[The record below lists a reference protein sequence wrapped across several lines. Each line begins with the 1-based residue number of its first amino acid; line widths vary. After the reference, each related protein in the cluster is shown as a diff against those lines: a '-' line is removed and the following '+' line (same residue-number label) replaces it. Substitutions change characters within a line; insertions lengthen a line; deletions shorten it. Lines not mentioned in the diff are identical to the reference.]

1 MRPIYWCVA
10 LAATALT
17 ATFATAQQTQRV
29 PAGSNPLSRSEST
42 TSFFRAFPTGPLDTR
57 SPNANPMARPGA
69 HFGSVTP
76 VPEPSEWL
84 MMLAGL
90 GLVGAIVRRGARRS

>member
-17 ATFATAQQTQRV
+17 ATFAAAQTQRV
-29 PAGSNPLSRSEST
+29 PAGNPLARSEAT
-42 TSFFRAFPTGPLDTR
+42 PFFRAFPTGPLDRQT
-57 SPNANPMARPGA
+57 AATNPMARPGA
-69 HFGSVTP
+69 HFGSVNP

-90 GLVGAIVRRGARRS
+90 GLVGVIVRRGARRS

>member
-1 MRPIYWCVA
+1 MRPFYWSVA

-17 ATFATAQQTQRV
+17 ATFAGAQQTQRV
-29 PAGSNPLSRSEST
+29 PTGNPLARSEGAP
-42 TSFFRAFPTGPLDTR
+42 FFRAFPTGPLDTH
-57 SPNANPMARPGA
+57 STNTNAMARPGA

-84 MMLAGL
+84 MMVAGL
-90 GLVGAIVRRGARRS
+90 GLVGVIVRRGARRS

>member
-10 LAATALT
+10 LAATALS

-29 PAGSNPLSRSEST
+29 PAGNPLARSEEGMP
-42 TSFFRAFPTGPLDTR
+42 FFRAFPTGPLDTR
-57 SPNANPMARPGA
+57 STNANAMARPGA
-69 HFGSVTP
+69 HFASVTP

-84 MMLAGL
+84 MMVAGL
-90 GLVGAIVRRGARRS
+90 GLVGLIVRRGARRP

>member
-1 MRPIYWCVA
+1 MRPLYWCVA

-17 ATFATAQQTQRV
+17 ATFATAQQQRV
-29 PAGSNPLSRSEST
+29 PAGNPLSRSET
-42 TSFFRAFPTGPLDTR
+42 APSFFRAFPTGPLDSR
-57 SPNANPMARPGA
+57 SPNTNPMARPGA

>member
-10 LAATALT
+10 LAATAFT
-17 ATFATAQQTQRV
+17 ATFAAAQTQRV
-29 PAGSNPLSRSEST
+29 PGSNPLSRSEST
-42 TSFFRAFPTGPLDTR
+42 PFFRAFPAGPLDTR
-57 SPNANPMARPGA
+57 STGANPMARPGG

-84 MMLAGL
+84 MMVAGL
-90 GLVGAIVRRGARRS
+90 GLVGAIVRRGARRR

>member
-10 LAATALT
+10 LAATAFT
-17 ATFATAQQTQRV
+17 ATLAVAQTQRV
-29 PAGSNPLSRSEST
+29 PAGGNPLARSESAP
-42 TSFFRAFPTGPLDTR
+42 SFFRAFPTGPLDTR

>member
-10 LAATALT
+10 LAATALS
-17 ATFATAQQTQRV
+17 ATFATAQQAQRV
-29 PAGSNPLSRSEST
+29 PAGNPLARSEG

-57 SPNANPMARPGA
+57 STTTNPMARP

-84 MMLAGL
+84 MMVAGL
-90 GLVGAIVRRGARRS
+90 GLVGVIVRRGACRS

>member
-10 LAATALT
+10 LAATSLT
-17 ATFATAQQTQRV
+17 ATFAAAQQTQRV
-29 PAGSNPLSRSEST
+29 PAGNPLSRSEN
-42 TSFFRAFPTGPLDTR
+42 TSFFRPFPAGPLDTH
-57 SPNANPMARPGA
+57 SGGTNPMARPGA

-84 MMLAGL
+84 MMVAGL
-90 GLVGAIVRRGARRS
+90 GLVGLIVRRGARRS

>member
-10 LAATALT
+10 LAATAFT
-17 ATFATAQQTQRV
+17 ATFAAAQTQRV
-29 PAGSNPLSRSEST
+29 PATNPLSRTET
-42 TSFFRAFPTGPLDTR
+42 PFFRAFPTGPLDTR
-57 SPNANPMARPGA
+57 STAANPMARPGA

-84 MMLAGL
+84 MMVAGL
-90 GLVGAIVRRGARRS
+90 GLVGLIVRRGARRS

>member
-1 MRPIYWCVA
+1 MRPIYWCAA

-17 ATFATAQQTQRV
+17 ATLAAAQQAQRV
-29 PAGSNPLSRSEST
+29 PAGNPLARSEGP
-42 TSFFRAFPTGPLDTR
+42 FFRAFPLGPLDTH
-57 SPNANPMARPGA
+57 STTTNAMARPGA

-84 MMLAGL
+84 MMIAGL
-90 GLVGAIVRRGARRS
+90 GLVGVIVRRSARRS